1 MGPFLAED
9 DGLIWLSFFLEVSRP
24 LCFCQGFVHPGGF
37 VLRIP
42 TSYISLLCEFVYWS
56 RNGFSNTSGPLIKDL
71 IGSLPSLLGNL
82 QFLVQTPMRKLLW
95 SGSAPPPPSPST
107 IPAPSRTQL
116 NWLELFHP
124 AYYQF
129 PSLQWASA

>member
-37 VLRIP
+37 VLKIL

-71 IGSLPSLLGNL
+71 IGSLPSLLRKPSVSSSDAYAEASVVWL
-82 QFLVQTPMRKLLW
+82 RPSTPFTFNY
-95 SGSAPPPPSPST
+95 PSPK
-107 IPAPSRTQL
+107 L
-116 NWLELFHP
+116 NSAEL
-124 AYYQF
+124 A
-129 PSLQWASA
+129 